1 MATDIWVIMDT
12 TEAPLSGIGVVQ
24 QLTPNQV
31 TVVVVSMA
39 QIVSVA
45 DLAAANNCK
54 MKKREPK
61 IIDRTC

>member
-1 MATDIWVIMDT
+1 MDT
-12 TEAPLSGIGVVQ
+12 IEVPLSGIGAVQ
-24 QLTPNQV
+24 QLTLNQV

-45 DLAAANNCK
+45 DLAAANNWK

-61 IIDRTC
+61 NIDSTC